1 MTSETILPNEEPHPV
16 TDGLKKV
23 AKQVAETLKSSA
35 ESTAKEIRDAAD
47 AGTANI
53 KVKAEAVLE
62 EAKHRADDFQKEAE
76 QYIRA
81 NPLKAVLLALGAG
94 FIAGTLLRR

>member
-1 MTSETILPNEEPHPV
+1 MTSESLQSNQELHPV

-23 AKQVAETLKSSA
+23 AKQVAESLKNSA
-35 ESTAKEIRDAAD
+35 ESTAKELKDAAD
-47 AGTANI
+47 TGTANL

-62 EAKHRADDFQKEAE
+62 EAKHRADDLQKEAE
-76 QYIRA
+76 EYIRA

-94 FIAGTLLRR
+94 FVVGTLLKR

>member
-1 MTSETILPNEEPHPV
+1 MTSEATHPNEEPHPV

-35 ESTAKEIRDAAD
+35 ESTAKEIREAAD
-47 AGTANI
+47 AGTANL
-53 KVKAEAVLE
+53 KVRAEAVLE
-62 EAKHRADDFQKEAE
+62 DAKHRADDLQKEAE
-76 QYIRA
+76 EYIRA

-94 FIAGTLLRR
+94 FVVGTLLKR